1 MIPENQPI
9 RLTQF
14 AHGAGC
20 GCKISPND
28 LREMLQGLRK
38 STVGEL
44 LVGNAENDDAA
55 AWNLGDGRA
64 LISTTDFFMPIVD
77 SPSDFGAIAAAN
89 AISDVYAMGG
99 KPFMAL
105 AILGWPI
112 GKIPAS
118 VAAEVMQGASE
129 ICAKAGVVLAGGH
142 TIDSPEPI
150 FGLSVNGFCD
160 IVHLK
165 RNNTAKVGDY
175 LYLSKPLGTGIL
187 STAAKRGT
195 LFHPADAEP
204 AIESMKK
211 LNTSG
216 FAVGKIEAVHA
227 MTDITGFGLAGH
239 LLEMLSGSGCSA
251 EINMQAIPVFETLKP
266 YVDAFVYPDMTMR
279 NYNNIKADCSELD
292 GTALLTLCD
301 PQTSGGLLISVA
313 ESGKNAVEEI
323 LRQAGEYDQPI
334 GRLIPIADK
343 AIFVG

>member
-150 FGLSVNGFCD
+150 FGLSVNGFCE

-216 FAVGKIEAVHA
+216 FALGKIEAVHA

-239 LLEMLSGSGCSA
+239 LLEMLADSGCSA
-251 EINMQAIPVFETLKP
+251 EINMQAIPVFATLKP

-279 NYNNIKADCSELD
+279 NYNNIKAHCSELD

-323 LRQAGEYDQPI
+323 LRNEGEYDQPI

-343 AIFVG
+343 AIFVR